1 MPPLCKTQPNV
12 RDRVRELRRVRAGD
26 LVPNPRNWR
35 THPDEQ
41 QSALSA
47 VLEEIGF
54 AGALLARELGDGR
67 LELIDGHL
75 RAATLPE
82 VEVPVLVV
90 DLTSDEAALLSAVYD
105 PIGALAETDAAL
117 LAEIVAG
124 VETHQPEIDALLES
138 LLQAA
143 PDASPAEND
152 DADAIAPDTIDP
164 SRATQP
170 PEPFP
175 ARRVRASAE
184 LRESFQLLVECP
196 DEAEQRTLYERLT
209 AEGRKCRVLTL

>member
-1 MPPLCKTQPNV
+1 MNAI
-12 RDRVRELRRVRAGD
+12 RDRVRELRRVRARD

-35 THPDEQ
+35 THPTAQ

-54 AGALLARELGDGR
+54 AGALLARELEDGR

-90 DLTSDEAALLSAVYD
+90 DLTSDEAALLLAVYD
-105 PIGALAETDAAL
+105 PIAALAETDAAL
-117 LAEIVAG
+117 LAEIAAG
-124 VETHQPEIDALLES
+124 IEVRQTEFDTLIDDV
-138 LLQAA
+138 LQAA
-143 PDASPAEND
+143 QPAPAP
-152 DADAIAPDTIDP
+152 ADETEPNEDGNE
-164 SRATQP
+164 SVP
-170 PEPFP
+170 PRTEFP
-175 ARRVRASAE
+175 PRPIRASAE

-196 DEAEQRTLYERLT
+196 SETEQRTLYERLT